1 MPYKINNSVNG
12 YSLGTENPFYKTEIN
27 TGIADMAK
35 KYINQPL
42 SRYVIQ
48 PNNNTLNIANSTQN
62 ETKTNQSKV
71 ANTFAEGM
79 KVFGKNFIN
88 NLKYLGSSINKEA
101 SGDNYIKGAVNSLQD
116 SFGGDILGQSNDV
129 LRSKIKEI
137 EDGAYQ
143 VPFPSMNPTQSLSL
157 QQPLKMEDIV
167 KKDVLKDIVAK
178 RESGYTDA
186 QINDWLRNIY
196 DNGTEASVQHRKV
209 LEEAENIPRTEGWG
223 TVGNI
228 AGGVLSAVPSII
240 GSALNPALGFALSG
254 ATLGSGLA
262 QSIANSNKE
271 IDLYEKNEDVSVPSW
286 ARKSYVTGAA
296 AADLALDG
304 LMQSQY
310 LKHLNLPIT
319 GQLRK
324 TLPNRLLNNTQAMHK
339 YNDLFRHS
347 VKKSLPG
354 IMKDAGTLAA
364 EQAAA
369 SGAASAT
376 RDLMSYTFKEPEHYP
391 QLNEILGNALTE
403 AAVGAGAGLVT
414 GGVASGLGTLI
425 KPHRSKRSFQPYSLN
440 IPKQKSLFDTDGL
453 SLRGYMDREDK
464 IRQIIKDNYKS
475 NSPKITG
482 TPEYSL
488 NLPQNPMFDLGD
500 MSLREYNELV
510 PQLRSALKDY
520 YLPKPT
526 QNEPNFPGE
535 YKLNIPE
542 NPMFDLEGLS
552 LRDWTERENRIKSIL
567 GENYQSKAFN
577 LRTPYKITIPGNS
590 IIDTDGLSLRGYMDR
605 EDKIRQ
611 IIKDNYKSNHPKE
624 TGTPEYSLNLP
635 DNPMFDLGDMSLK
648 EYNELVPQLRSALK
662 DFYMQKPTQSEP
674 NFPGEYKLNIPEN
687 PMIDLEGL
695 SLRDWTERENRIRS
709 ILGENYQPPYHT
721 LLYKGPINLQD
732 KVRKLLLTEE
742 DMKNVRT
749 IPTVQYSNSLKRI
762 ATDDI
767 AKSMNMKTRMFDDIS
782 SLPAEYKKYLDD
794 HSRSKGFY
802 NPETDEVVV
811 IGNNIE
817 SEADLQNLFV
827 QKGYSTKGLEGV
839 LGKELDNLLDDVY
852 NNMSNRDSAKY
863 SDKGKTSRGTALS
876 YISDLSKNPQM
887 NPQEWNRLSSYVREL
902 FKNKYNVKNLTDETI
917 QNLLWRTGNQI
928 TGDDSIE
935 EMIRK
940 SAGVALLR
948 SRNEYPYDNPYI
960 DGAFRSN
967 RMENIYKT
975 FEYSPVNIGTD
986 ANNAYL
992 YKNNDYGTFDILDK
1006 FKIDGN
1012 EDYIKSLEAAIK
1024 SGEIKSYLD
1033 YLNFI
1038 SRLYGEK

>member
-475 NSPKITG
+475 N
-482 TPEYSL
+482 
-488 NLPQNPMFDLGD
+488 
-500 MSLREYNELV
+500 
-510 PQLRSALKDY
+510 
-520 YLPKPT
+520 
-526 QNEPNFPGE
+526 
-535 YKLNIPE
+535 
-542 NPMFDLEGLS
+542 
-552 LRDWTERENRIKSIL
+552 
-567 GENYQSKAFN
+567 
-577 LRTPYKITIPGNS
+577 
-590 IIDTDGLSLRGYMDR
+590 
-605 EDKIRQ
+605 
-611 IIKDNYKSNHPKE
+611 HPKE